1 MIRRGMGLV
10 QFRAKKETILK
21 LKEQGYGKKLI
32 YTELKEHFDISYS
45 QFTRI
50 WDKELNESISKAKP
64 TQPKRIGSNTDKPK
78 DPFRR
83 KTKPIHNP
91 TMTAERRKELFG

>member
-1 MIRRGMGLV
+1 M
-10 QFRAKKETILK
+10 K

-50 WDKELNESISKAKP
+50 WDKELNESIPKAKQA
-64 TQPKRIGSNTDKPK
+64 QPKRIGSNTDKPK

-91 TMTAERRKELFG
+91 HLSEEQFKELIG